1 MKKFLIHLV
10 ILSLASC
17 STMKEVT
24 YSSRDINPEEKLEI
38 SQWDGREF
46 DRSPANWINSCV
58 SSVSN
63 FFRPKES
70 IASGISLKPLPEL
83 TQLNPSEKVFP
94 NGKKYIEYRANI
106 NVMNKYPDYDVFLE
120 ETAEIIFEPTEP
132 FGHINLRVGKNIY
145 SFNNVRWTSINSFSP
160 RMKASTKPEELFSSH
175 GFVFQLGKDKID
187 SLKKEIDAF
196 YNSSQSHNIPAF
208 DAYSPLLKI
217 AERENNW
224 GGGKKLFYVTD
235 SPKYGNNQEINGKIV
250 EVNGK
255 MVLDAGNGV
264 TVPVIKKGDHY
275 YTQSYSCSSSAG
287 HVLERF
293 FGITVSHNISA
304 KSLAASLLKGNINQS
319 ISPIA
324 VIKYYEE

>member
-10 ILSLASC
+10 ILLLASC
-17 STMKEVT
+17 STMKEVS
-24 YSSRDINPEEKLEI
+24 YSSRDITPEEKSEI
-38 SQWDGREF
+38 AQWEGRGF
-46 DRSPANWINSCV
+46 DRTPANWFNSCV

-63 FFRPKES
+63 FFKPKQS
-70 IASGISLKPLPEL
+70 ITSGVSLKPLPEL

-120 ETAEIIFEPTEP
+120 ETAEIIFGPTDP
-132 FGHINLRVGKNIY
+132 FGHIDLRIGKKIY
-145 SFNNVRWTSINSFSP
+145 SFNNVQWTSINSFSP
-160 RMKASTKPEELFSSH
+160 RMKTSSNLAEMPSSH
-175 GFVFQLGKDKID
+175 GFVFQLGKEKIE
-187 SLKKEIDAF
+187 SLAKEIEVF
-196 YNSSQSHNIPAF
+196 YKSSASHNIPAF

-217 AERENNW
+217 EEKD
-224 GGGKKLFYVTD
+224 GMMGGKKLYYVTD
-235 SPKYGNNQEINGKIV
+235 SPKYGNNKEVNGKIV

-275 YTQSYSCSSSAG
+275 FTQSYSCSSSAG

-304 KSLAASLLKGNINQS
+304 KSLAASLLKGNINQT
-319 ISPIA
+319 ISPVA